1 MSVKLSK
8 GKKQYDKNNVIKA
21 KANTKTKSKI
31 KKQNNT
37 SKVKKATGKKQSN
50 KTTQY
55 KDAVCYHLHY
65 RLKKIQEQFRIPL

>member
-8 GKKQYDKNNVIKA
+8 GKKQYDKNNVIKE

-37 SKVKKATGKKQSN
+37 SKVKKATDKKQSN
-50 KTTQY
+50 KTTQC
-55 KDAVCYHLHY
+55 KDAVCYYLH
-65 RLKKIQEQFRIPL
+65 

>member
-31 KKQNNT
+31 KKTKQH
-37 SKVKKATGKKQSN
+37 KQSKESN
-50 KTTQY
+50 
-55 KDAVCYHLHY
+55 
-65 RLKKIQEQFRIPL
+65 R